1 MSEQAWLGV
10 HYLHLLAMAFF
21 VGGQLVVAAA
31 VLPVE
36 RRFSDRARLRA
47 IARRFGIGSLL
58 ALVVLTATG
67 TAMAIHQ
74 HYWGDGTL
82 QLKLAVV
89 GLVVALTTLH
99 LIWPRVHQLS
109 AVILIASLVIV
120 WLGLDIAH

>member
-1 MSEQAWLGV
+1 MSSQVWLGV

-21 VGGQLVVAAA
+21 VGGQLVVVAT

-36 RRFSDRARLRA
+36 RRHSDRIRLRV
-47 IARRFGIGSLL
+47 IARRFGIGSVL
-58 ALVVLTATG
+58 ALIALAATG
-67 TAMAIHQ
+67 TATAMHQ

-89 GLVVALTTLH
+89 ALVAALTTLH

-109 AVILIASLVIV
+109 AAILLASLVIV
-120 WLGLDIAH
+120 WLGLNIAH